1 MINVMHRLAIG
12 VMLLLVITGCRGPYT
27 FATTAVYDAPKGQ
40 CRLEISAGGTVAGG
54 ADLSA
59 DGRATGTIRRAENR
73 AGSHRSPLSVEMKSG
88 WTELNGHRETKD
100 QLTALREAA
109 TEAGCSLEGAELD
122 EMLKAAINVVY
133 GPKGTLMEGQTRSIV
148 AVSTRFDR

>member
-1 MINVMHRLAIG
+1 MINGMHRKVIG
-12 VMLLLVITGCRGPYT
+12 VVALLALAGCRGPYT

-59 DGRATGTIRRAENR
+59 DGRATGTLRRAENR
-73 AGSHRSPLSVEMKSG
+73 AGSHRSPLTVEMHNG
-88 WTELNGHRETKD
+88 RIELNGQAETKD
-100 QLTALREAA
+100 QLAALRQAAVEAA
-109 TEAGCSLEGAELD
+109 CSLEGAELN
-122 EMLKAAINVVY
+122 EMLQAATNVVY

-148 AVSTRFDR
+148 AVSTRFER